1 MNENNQNPYS
11 MDQGQEQEQNRTAGE
26 KSGMGFG
33 IASMVLGIISL
44 LCFCTCIN
52 IVPAI
57 LAIVFGIIQIM
68 SYEQKGMAI
77 AGIVTG
83 ALSICLLISCYALA
97 FSNASF
103 VNMMEDEM
111 MKEYNQ
117 EELEDIF
124 EYYMTEPRD
133 VL

>member
-1 MNENNQNPYS
+1 MNENQQNPYS
-11 MDQGQEQEQNRTAGE
+11 TEQEQNGTTDEKAGL
-26 KSGMGFG
+26 GFG

-52 IVPAI
+52 IIPAI

-68 SYEQKGMAI
+68 TREHKGMAI

-83 ALSICLLISCYALA
+83 ALSICLLIGCYALA
-97 FSNASF
+97 FSNAAF
-103 VNMMEDEM
+103 VNMVENEMVEEFNRDEI
-111 MKEYNQ
+111 
-117 EELEDIF
+117 EDIF
-124 EYYMTEPRD
+124 EHYMPEPHD